1 MGSPSLVLWPSFC
14 AGLFSRA
21 ALPTGTTEVGRR
33 VTLAL
38 ARGARGPTASLP
50 DMLVSFAALGKGGGA
65 GSSSLFAPLPRP
77 HLGPLSL
84 LEEVLFRES

>member
-50 DMLVSFAALGKGGGA
+50 DMLVSFAALGKGGGQ
-65 GSSSLFAPLPRP
+65 GVPVSLPPSPART
-77 HLGPLSL
+77 
-84 LEEVLFRES
+84 